1 VAVLVDLVTTRTAD
15 GVLLHGVVAGSSAH
29 SGVLAVHGAWGNFYG
44 TPVAELLSTGPDR
57 GLTVLSTNLR
67 GHDLGSLGDSE
78 RCIGFLRDRFE
89 QAPLDLDASAGLLCE
104 RVDRFAVVAHSYGC
118 HRVVHWQDGRAGFRP
133 SAVVLLSPAPHLRRV
148 QELFVDGDVEVH
160 FLRAEEAVA
169 AGEPERLIVLS
180 SRAEVPMVAEAAT
193 VLSTWGWDFEEE
205 TVAALGRLALPV
217 LVVSGRREPASYRA
231 YAERVAEAAPGG
243 ELLVLDDNHYY
254 SRDRTAM
261 ARIVTDWVGSRVA
274 VGPEPG

>member
-1 VAVLVDLVTTRTAD
+1 MLVDLVTARTAD
-15 GVLLHGVVAGSSAH
+15 GVLLHGVVAGPSPDR
-29 SGVLAVHGAWGNFYG
+29 GVLAVHGAWGNFYG
-44 TPVAELLSTGPDR
+44 TPVAELLSTGPERD
-57 GLTVLSTNLR
+57 LTVLSTNLR

-89 QAPLDLDASAGLLCE
+89 EGPLDLEAAAGLLCA

-118 HRVVHWQDGRAGFRP
+118 HRIVHWQDGRVGHRP
-133 SAVVLLSPAPHLRRV
+133 EAVVLLSPAPHLRRV
-148 QELFVDGDVEVH
+148 QELFVDGDADEH
-160 FLRAEEAVA
+160 FRRAEEAVA
-169 AGEPERLIVLS
+169 VGEPERLIVLS

-193 VLSTWGWDFEEE
+193 VLSTWGWDFEEQ

-254 SRDRTAM
+254 SRDRSAM
-261 ARIVTDWVGSRVA
+261 ARVVTDWVASRMPGA
-274 VGPEPG
+274 PGPG